1 MIIITVR
8 KRSAAVFLA
17 ALILAAVA
25 AALIIVVHEADHD
38 CTGEGCPICAAVAV
52 CQNTL
57 KTLSAALAV
66 CASIAASGCFAA
78 YFNTVFDASLHKETP
93 VSLKVKLLD

>member
-1 MIIITVR
+1 MLT
-8 KRSAAVFLA
+8 KRRFAAAIRA
-17 ALILAAVA
+17 ALILVAVTA
-25 AALIIVVHEADHD
+25 SLFFIVHEADHD
-38 CTGEGCPICAAVAV
+38 CIGEGCPICAVITV

-66 CASIAASGCFAA
+66 FAAAAASVYFAVI
-78 YFNTVFDASLHKETP
+78 FITVFNAFLHNETP